1 MHWSF
6 CGLILIRGMLK
17 NVTKKEDRAKVE
29 RATGG
34 GILGSKGNFDW
45 FMVHK
50 LNVSSMD
57 WKTNFRH

>member
-1 MHWSF
+1 
-6 CGLILIRGMLK
+6 MLK
-17 NVTKKEDRAKVE
+17 NVTKREERAKAE

-34 GILGSKGNFDW
+34 GVLGMKEGNFDW

>member
-1 MHWSF
+1 
-6 CGLILIRGMLK
+6 MLK
-17 NVTKKEDRAKVE
+17 NVTKREERAKVE
-29 RATGG
+29 RATGV